1 MTTSSSSNS
10 KPAASAWASLPWKTR
25 LSISV
30 LSKLTDHARRAD
42 GTINRRLLSFIDFK
56 SSAKPTAP
64 VKGVTTSDVT
74 VDPTRQLWFRLF
86 VPDTTSSPSSSSFL
100 PVVVFFHG
108 GGFSYLS
115 PASFA
120 YDIVARK
127 FARKI
132 PAVVVSINYR
142 LCPEHRYPS
151 QYDDGFD
158 VLTFLDQNDD
168 VLPKNAD
175 RSRCFLAGD
184 SAGANVAHHVAVR
197 AAREKDRF
205 RVVKPVGLISIQP
218 FFGGE
223 GRVESEIRLHGA
235 PLVSITRTDWIWK
248 AFLPD
253 GSDRDHEAANVTG
266 PNAVDISGL
275 DYPST
280 LVFVGGFDPLLDWQK
295 RYYQW
300 LKKSGKEAKLIEY
313 PNSIHAFYVFP
324 ELPESNQLLSQVKDF
339 VASV

>member
-1 MTTSSSSNS
+1 MTTSLESNTQKTATS
-10 KPAASAWASLPWKTR
+10 WTSLPWRTR
-25 LSISV
+25 VSLSL
-30 LSKLTDHARRAD
+30 LSKVTDAARRAD
-42 GTINRRLLSFIDFK
+42 GTVNRRLMNILDFK
-56 SSAKPTAP
+56 SSATPAAP
-64 VKGVTTSDVT
+64 VRGVTSSDVT

-86 VPDTTSSPSSSSFL
+86 VPQTTLSTPSHL

-108 GGFSYLS
+108 GGFIFLS
-115 PASFA
+115 SASFA
-120 YDIVARK
+120 YDVVCRK

-132 PAVVVSINYR
+132 PAVVVSVDYR

-158 VLTFLDQNDD
+158 ILTFLDQNDD

-175 RSRCFLAGD
+175 RSRVFFAGD
-184 SAGANVAHHVAVR
+184 SAGANLAHHVAVR

-223 GRVESEIRLHGA
+223 ERVESEIRLHGA
-235 PLVSITRTDWIWK
+235 PLVSVARTDWLWK
-248 AFLPD
+248 VFLPD
-253 GSDRDHEAANVTG
+253 GSDRDHEAANPSG
-266 PNAVDISGL
+266 PNAVDIAGL
-275 DYPST
+275 EYPNT
-280 LVFVGGFDPLLDWQK
+280 LVFTGGLDPLQDWQR

-313 PNSIHAFYVFP
+313 PNMVHAFYVFP
-324 ELPESNQLLSQVKDF
+324 ELPESNQLIDQVKDF
-339 VASV
+339 IASV

>member
-10 KPAASAWASLPWKTR
+10 QTVASVWASLPWKTR
-25 LSISV
+25 LSLWV
-30 LSKLTDHARRAD
+30 LSKLTDSARRAD

-56 SSAKPTAP
+56 SSPTPTAP

-74 VDPTRQLWFRLF
+74 VDPLASSGS
-86 VPDTTSSPSSSSFL
+86 VSSSPIRRRL
-100 PVVVFFHG
+100 PPPPPSCPS
-108 GGFSYLS
+108 SYLN

-120 YDIVARK
+120 YDTVGRK

-132 PAVVVSINYR
+132 PAVVVSVNYR

-158 VLTFLDQNDD
+158 VLTFLDRNDD
-168 VLPKNAD
+168 ALPKNAD

-223 GRVESEIRLHGA
+223 VRVESEIRLQGA
-235 PLVSITRTDWIWK
+235 PLVSITRTDWLWK

-324 ELPESNQLLSQVKDF
+324 ELPESNQLISQVKDF

>member
-1 MTTSSSSNS
+1 MTTSLESNTQ
-10 KPAASAWASLPWKTR
+10 KTAASWTSLPWRTR
-25 LSISV
+25 VSLYL
-30 LSKLTDHARRAD
+30 LSKVTDAARRAD
-42 GTINRRLLSFIDFK
+42 GTVNRRLMNILDFK
-56 SSAKPTAP
+56 SSATPAAP
-64 VKGVTTSDVT
+64 VRGVTSSDVT
-74 VDPTRQLWFRLF
+74 VDPARKLRFRLF
-86 VPDTTSSPSSSSFL
+86 VPQTTSPTPSHL

-108 GGFSYLS
+108 GGFIFLS
-115 PASFA
+115 PASFP
-120 YDIVARK
+120 YDVVCRK

-132 PAVVVSINYR
+132 PAVVVSVDYR

-175 RSRCFLAGD
+175 RSRVFFAGD
-184 SAGANVAHHVAVR
+184 SAGANLAHHVAVR

-223 GRVESEIRLHGA
+223 ERVESEIRLHGA
-235 PLVSITRTDWIWK
+235 PLVSVARTDWLWK
-248 AFLPD
+248 VFLPD
-253 GSDRDHEAANVTG
+253 GSDRDHEAVNPSG
-266 PNAVDISGL
+266 PNAVDIAGL
-275 DYPST
+275 EYPNT
-280 LVFVGGFDPLLDWQK
+280 LVFTGGLDPLQDWQR

-313 PNSIHAFYVFP
+313 PNMVHAFYVFP
-324 ELPESNQLLSQVKDF
+324 ELPESNQLVNQVKDF
-339 VASV
+339 IASV